1 MLIKLWSL
9 SLLVFSPRSMRGI
22 AAWMIV
28 SCLLVLAMATIFVS
42 SVSKLD
48 AMKLL
53 TTLVALLVSTAAVA
67 QFPAL
72 PWNPDENGDQIIG
85 LPDLLGLL
93 TVYGQEFENAIV
105 AEDGESAIMY
115 MGDMGLLQ
123 CDHACQNLPGFW
135 NMPSPPD
142 LAPVI
147 ADVQTAW
154 IAIDWSQEALQRDA
168 NVYEYPFFDT
178 GKIRSTQFIDSE
190 NVSCYC
196 TAKQF
201 PRVEYDQCITDAGYG
216 SFYQAL
222 ETIDAEHNECV
233 NLKLSQGWQLIGN
246 TIVDDSGSDVFL
258 IQSLWRFAQ

>member
-1 MLIKLWSL
+1 
-9 SLLVFSPRSMRGI
+9 
-22 AAWMIV
+22 
-28 SCLLVLAMATIFVS
+28 
-42 SVSKLD
+42 
-48 AMKLL
+48 MKHLM
-53 TTLVALLVSTAAVA
+53 TLVALLLSTAAMA
-67 QFPAL
+67 QIPTL
-72 PWNPDENGDQIIG
+72 PWNPDENGDQFVG

-123 CDHACQNLPGFW
+123 CDHVCENLPGFW

-142 LAPVI
+142 LAPVL

-190 NVSCYC
+190 SVSCYC
-196 TAKQF
+196 TAKQL
-201 PRVEYDQCITDAGYG
+201 PRVEYSVCAMIDNYQISAGSIEACCQLKVSEG
-216 SFYQAL
+216 WLPLGGTAESDFSVSQA
-222 ETIDAEHNECV
+222 
-233 NLKLSQGWQLIGN
+233 
-246 TIVDDSGSDVFL
+246 F
-258 IQSLWRFAQ
+258 WRFAQ

>member
-1 MLIKLWSL
+1 
-9 SLLVFSPRSMRGI
+9 
-22 AAWMIV
+22 
-28 SCLLVLAMATIFVS
+28 
-42 SVSKLD
+42 
-48 AMKLL
+48 MKHLM
-53 TTLVALLVSTAAVA
+53 TLVALLLSTAAMA
-67 QFPAL
+67 QIPTL
-72 PWNPDENGDQIIG
+72 PWNPDENGDQFVG

-123 CDHACQNLPGFW
+123 CDHVCENLPGFW

-142 LAPVI
+142 LAPVL

-196 TAKQF
+196 TAKQL
-201 PRVEYDQCITDAGYG
+201 PRVEYSWCWGWYDD
-216 SFYQAL
+216 FN
-222 ETIDAEHNECV
+222 DCV
-233 NLKLSQGWQLIGN
+233 NAKVTEGWYPLDHGPVMFTGGSSGWNYHSQA
-246 TIVDDSGSDVFL
+246 F
-258 IQSLWRFAQ
+258 WRFAQ

>member
-1 MLIKLWSL
+1 
-9 SLLVFSPRSMRGI
+9 
-22 AAWMIV
+22 
-28 SCLLVLAMATIFVS
+28 
-42 SVSKLD
+42 
-48 AMKLL
+48 MKHLM
-53 TTLVALLVSTAAVA
+53 TLVALIVSTAAMA
-67 QFPAL
+67 QIPTL
-72 PWNPDENGDQIIG
+72 PWNPDGNDDQFIG
-85 LPDLLGLL
+85 LPDLLDLL

-123 CDHACQNLPGFW
+123 CDHTCQNLPGFW

-147 ADVQTAW
+147 GDVQTAW

-196 TAKQF
+196 TAKQL
-201 PRVEYDQCITDAGYG
+201 PRVGYSVCYG
-216 SFYQAL
+216 SSSNGVNSFDECCESKVQDGWVPLPGSPTMVAQYGYQTAQ
-222 ETIDAEHNECV
+222 A
-233 NLKLSQGWQLIGN
+233 
-246 TIVDDSGSDVFL
+246 F
-258 IQSLWRFAQ
+258 WRFEQ